1 MYVKTT
7 YSIGCGLS
15 CIVHMIRFCN
25 SLTNANPP
33 YIAAT
38 TSQQQLSYDIYQPIW
53 YYRDN
58 TSYAIQGPFSG
69 YQMLGWRYFF
79 PPTTPVRFGDGSH
92 FHFVPLYSVDFTN
105 PRVPPPLIH
114 VNNVGEDNATKKE
127 NDRASM
133 VNDNNEPNSDGW
145 DVFRFQ
151 IREEKRTNKV
161 FNSAE
166 EFLYHWLVEINRC
179 DESSSPKPIFM
190 NNQKKSHK
198 KTQDNFH
205 QEAAARYKQL
215 TYTQKALYRA
225 IAKEYFKKKRS
236 DNAGSNATVKS
247 EEVETDNKEDRS
259 EKLKQNDEGR
269 KKSNVS
275 WDERFSQ
282 LKQYKEQNGHCRV
295 PLKYKANPQLG
306 NWVGKQRQKYK
317 KNKLLPKEIK
327 SLEGIGF
334 VWEPQKHLGWDERF
348 KQLKEYKEKNGHCRV
363 PKKYKANPQLGN
375 WVSTQRYL
383 YKKKNQ
389 DRETITEEQ
398 INRLEGIGFVWEPP
412 LGRRL

>member
-166 EFLYHWLVEINRC
+166 EFLYHWLVELKGCKENSRLR
-179 DESSSPKPIFM
+179 PIFINVKKFKW
-190 NNQKKSHK
+190 NNNKKFKWNNKSE
-198 KTQDNFH
+198 TLDEFRA
-205 QEAAARYKQL
+205 EASARYKEL
-215 TYTQKALYRA
+215 TYAQKALYRA
-225 IAKEYFKKKRS
+225 IAKEYFRKKKS
-236 DNAGSNATVKS
+236 G
-247 EEVETDNKEDRS
+247 
-259 EKLKQNDEGR
+259 
-269 KKSNVS
+269 
-275 WDERFSQ
+275 
-282 LKQYKEQNGHCRV
+282 
-295 PLKYKANPQLG
+295 
-306 NWVGKQRQKYK
+306 
-317 KNKLLPKEIK
+317 
-327 SLEGIGF
+327 
-334 VWEPQKHLGWDERF
+334 
-348 KQLKEYKEKNGHCRV
+348 
-363 PKKYKANPQLGN
+363 
-375 WVSTQRYL
+375 
-383 YKKKNQ
+383 
-389 DRETITEEQ
+389 
-398 INRLEGIGFVWEPP
+398 
-412 LGRRL
+412 